1 MNEQQPRLL
10 VLGAGTAGTM
20 VANHVRRRLPHWQV
34 TVVAPTDVHDYQ
46 PGYLF
51 IPFGMNS
58 PEQIRRSAAA
68 QLHDGVTVVT
78 GEVDLVDADGQAVQ
92 LVDGTRLDY
101 DRLVIATGTTP
112 RPDQTPGMEGP
123 HWHREVGEFYTREGA
138 IALRDQLATFEGGR
152 LVMHTCELPI
162 KCPVAPLEFTFLAD
176 DWLRQ
181 HGLRDR
187 TELVFVTP
195 LDGAFTKPVA
205 ARELGHAL
213 EERGIVV
220 ETDFM
225 VESVDGERRVLTSYD
240 EREVPF
246 DLLVTVPVNMG
257 ADFVGRSGLGDELNY
272 VTVDKHTL
280 QFAPR
285 PGAAPHPEIF
295 AVGDAANLPTSKAG
309 SVAHFSVEVLVG
321 NLVDLDRGR
330 PMSHSFDGHANCFV
344 ESGHGKALLLDFNY
358 ETEPLTGTFPLAGVG
373 PLQLLK
379 ESRLNHL
386 SKLAFRHVY
395 WNALLPG
402 RPLGLPS
409 AMSMAGKHPE

>member
-1 MNEQQPRLL
+1 MSHL
-10 VLGAGTAGTM
+10 VILGAGTAGTM
-20 VANHVRRRLPHWQV
+20 VANKVRRSIPDWKV
-34 TVVAPTDVHDYQ
+34 TVVAQNDIHDYQ

-58 PEQIRRSAAA
+58 PTQIRKSAKA
-68 QLHDGVTVVT
+68 QLPDGIELVTGVVDKVEPEENTVVL
-78 GEVDLVDADGQAVQ
+78 E
-92 LVDGTRLDY
+92 DGTRIGY
-101 DRLVIATGTTP
+101 DHLVIATGTTP

-123 HWHREVGEFYTREGA
+123 EWHRSVAEFYTYEGT
-138 IALRDQLATFEGGR
+138 IALREQLEKFEGGR

-181 HGLRDR
+181 HGLRDK

-213 EERGIVV
+213 AERDVV
-220 ETDFM
+220 LETDFM
-225 VESVDGERRVLTSYD
+225 VESIDQDEKVLRSFD
-240 EREVPF
+240 EREIPY

-257 ADFVGRSGLGDELNY
+257 ADYVGRSGLGDELNY
-272 VTVDKHTL
+272 VPVDKHTM
-280 QFAPR
+280 QHNGMPKAYPN
-285 PGAAPHPEIF
+285 IF
-295 AVGDAANLPTSKAG
+295 ALGDAGNLPTSKAG
-309 SVAHFSVEVLVG
+309 SVAHFSVDVFVE
-321 NLVDLDRGR
+321 NLQQLARGEE
-330 PMSHSFDGHANCFV
+330 MTHSFDGHANCFV
-344 ESGHGKALLLDFNY
+344 ESGGGKALLLDFNY
-358 ETEPLTGTFPLAGVG
+358 ETEPLTGTFPLPGVG
-373 PLQLLK
+373 PLHLLK

-395 WNALLPG
+395 WNALMPG

-409 AMSMAGKHPE
+409 AMSMAGKKPE